1 VLKEATHK
9 TIYWWASAIVCVGM
23 PLGEFIMSIGSI
35 ALFLNWILEGK
46 FKEKFSVLKHNKP
59 AVAIL
64 IIFALHLL
72 GLLWTHD
79 FDYAF
84 RDLKVKLPILIFPLV
99 FGSTKVFSRQE
110 MVKLFVVF
118 VAATLIS
125 TLISVGV
132 YIKSIYGNTPLTSNR
147 DISIFISHIRLSL
160 MVVFSVVGMFYFLKQ
175 KELKAINVA
184 FASIYFLFFLALLQS
199 LTGWLLMLMFIGI
212 YPLLWGKINV
222 RNGLLSIIFFSIVI
236 SCLIAISKPSYRS
249 YFVPSETEFPVFTE
263 QGNAYAHNLQSKQL
277 ENGHYVWRNICDKE
291 LQEEWIK
298 RSDISLADT
307 DKKGQPIK
315 ATLIRYLTS
324 MQLKKDAQGIKT
336 LTELDI
342 ENIESGQA
350 TKELRNGV
358 LQRVH
363 EFFFE
368 MAALREGQNPSNNSV
383 GQRFFAWDLAAD
395 IIKKNLIIGV
405 GTGDVANAFSIAYEQ
420 SDKVITKQIRA
431 HNQYLTLL
439 VAFGLLGIIPI
450 FIFFYLAFSKASVHN
465 GLKWLFYT
473 IILFSFMFEDTLE
486 TQAGVTF
493 FAFFAGLFCSPKNE
507 IN

>member
-46 FKEKFSVLKHNKP
+46 FKEKISVLKHNKP

-79 FDYAF
+79 FNYAF

-99 FGSTKVFSRQE
+99 FGSTRVFSRQE
-110 MVKLFVVF
+110 IVKLFIVF
-118 VAATLIS
+118 VSATLIS

-132 YIKSIYGNTPLTSNR
+132 YIKSIYENTLLTSNR

-160 MVVFSVVGMFYFLKQ
+160 MVVLSVVGMFYFLKQ

-184 FASIYFLFFLALLQS
+184 FASIYFLVFLALLQS
-199 LTGWLLMLMFIGI
+199 LTGWLLMLVFIGI
-212 YPLLWGKINV
+212 YPLLWGKLNA
-222 RNGLLSIIFFSIVI
+222 RNGVLTAVFFSIVI
-236 SCLIAISKPSYRS
+236 ICLATLSKPSYRS
-249 YFVPSETEFPVFTE
+249 YFVPLETEFPLFTE

-291 LQEEWIK
+291 LQDEWIK
-298 RSDISLADT
+298 RSDISLADI

-324 MQLKKDAQGIKT
+324 MQLKKDAIGVKT

-350 TKELRNGV
+350 TKQLRNGL

-368 MAALREGQNPSNNSV
+368 MAALRDGQNPSNNSV

-405 GTGDVANAFSIAYEQ
+405 GTGDVANEFSFAYEQ

-439 VAFGLLGIIPI
+439 VAFGLLGVIPI
-450 FIFFYLAFSKASVHN
+450 LIFFYLMLNKAAMHN

-493 FAFFAGLFCSPKNE
+493 FAFFAGLFCFPKAD
-507 IN
+507 